1 MTITTIF
8 DDTIA
13 AIATP
18 FGTGGISVIRVSGKD
33 SINLV
38 NQIFKGSDLTKVKS
52 HTIHYGHIIDKDN
65 NILDEVMVSVLKAP
79 RTFTAEDTIEISTH
93 GGILVTQRVLEE
105 ILSLKIRLA
114 NPGEFSERAYL
125 NGRIDLVEAESI
137 MDVIYAKN
145 EQALKIANLGVKKE
159 TSKLIY
165 DLRDKLLKIIANI
178 EVNIDYPE
186 YDQVDMITNEV
197 IKPKT
202 KALINE
208 IEYLLNK
215 SYQTRIIREGVKTAI
230 IGKPNVGKS
239 SLLNTLLD
247 EDRAIVTDIAGT
259 TRDIVDAYV
268 TLGGV
273 TLQLIDTA
281 GIRDTMDVVEKIGV
295 ERSKKAINEA
305 ELVLLMFDQSEK
317 LTKEDLELMELT
329 KDKNRI
335 IILNKS
341 DLKAAVEINDAIII
355 STINKTGI
363 KELETEIIKK
373 LSLDN
378 LTEQD
383 YNYLSNARHIQK
395 VKEAKEA
402 LENVLIAINDEMPI
416 DILAIDLTNAWN
428 LLGEIVGSNYDNELI
443 DQLFSKFCLGK

>member
-38 NQIFKGSDLTKVKS
+38 NKIFKGPNLTKAKS
-52 HTIHYGHIIDKDN
+52 HTIHYGHIIDKEGN
-65 NILDEVMVSVLKAP
+65 TLDEVMVSVLRAP
-79 RTFTAEDTIEISTH
+79 KTFTAEDTIEISTH

-159 TSKLIY
+159 TSKLVY
-165 DLRDKLLKIIANI
+165 DLRDKLLEIIANI

-186 YDQVDMITNEV
+186 YDQVDTITNEV

-202 KALINE
+202 INLIKE
-208 IEYLLNK
+208 MEYLLNK

-268 TLGGV
+268 NLSGV

-281 GIRDTMDVVEKIGV
+281 GIRETVDVVEKIGV

-305 ELVLLMFDQSEK
+305 ELVLLMFDQSEE

-329 KDKNRI
+329 KDKKRI

-341 DLKAAVEINDAIII
+341 DLKKAVEIDDAIII
-355 STINKTGI
+355 STIKKSGI
-363 KELETEIIKK
+363 KELENEIIKK

-395 VKEAKEA
+395 VKESKEA
-402 LENVLIAINDEMPI
+402 LENVLIAIDDEMPI

>member
-1 MTITTIF
+1 MF

-208 IEYLLNK
+208 IEYLLNE

-268 TLGGV
+268 NLGGV

-281 GIRDTMDVVEKIGV
+281 GIRETADVVEKIGV

>member
-1 MTITTIF
+1 MKITSIF

-33 SINLV
+33 AINAV
-38 NQIFKGSDLTKVKS
+38 NNIFKGKDLNRVKT
-52 HTIHYGHIIDKDN
+52 HTINYGHIINKDQ
-65 NILDEVMVSVLKAP
+65 NILDEVMVAIMRAP
-79 RTFTAEDTIEISTH
+79 KSFTAEDVVEISTH

-105 ILSLKIRLA
+105 VLSQKVRLA
-114 NPGEFSERAYL
+114 RPGEFSERAYL

-137 MDVIYAKN
+137 MDVIHAKN
-145 EQALKIANLGVKKE
+145 EQALKIANLGIKKE

-165 DLRDKLLKIIANI
+165 NLRDKLLEIIANI

-186 YDQVDMITNEV
+186 YDQVEMITNQI

-202 KALINE
+202 IDLIKE
-208 IEYLLNK
+208 MEYILKK

-268 TLGGV
+268 NLGGI

-281 GIRDTMDVVEKIGV
+281 GIRETSDIVEKIGV

-305 ELVLLMFDQSEK
+305 ELVLLLLDQSRE
-317 LTKEDLELMELT
+317 LEKEDLELLELT

-341 DLKAAVEINDAIII
+341 DLKPKVFIDDALII
-355 STINKTGI
+355 STLTKEGI
-363 KELETEIIKK
+363 DNLEHEIIKK

-395 VKEAKEA
+395 LKEAKES
-402 LENVLIAINDEMPI
+402 LENVLTAIDYEMPV
-416 DILAIDLTNAWN
+416 DILAIDLTHGWN
-428 LLGEIVGSNYDNELI
+428 LLGEIIGSNYEGELI

>member
-186 YDQVDMITNEV
+186 YDDVDMITNEV

-215 SYQTRIIREGVKTAI
+215 SYQTRILR
-230 IGKPNVGKS
+230 
-239 SLLNTLLD
+239 
-247 EDRAIVTDIAGT
+247 RC
-259 TRDIVDAYV
+259 
-268 TLGGV
+268 
-273 TLQLIDTA
+273 
-281 GIRDTMDVVEKIGV
+281 
-295 ERSKKAINEA
+295 
-305 ELVLLMFDQSEK
+305 
-317 LTKEDLELMELT
+317 
-329 KDKNRI
+329 KNC
-335 IILNKS
+335 
-341 DLKAAVEINDAIII
+341 
-355 STINKTGI
+355 
-363 KELETEIIKK
+363 
-373 LSLDN
+373 
-378 LTEQD
+378 
-383 YNYLSNARHIQK
+383 NY
-395 VKEAKEA
+395 
-402 LENVLIAINDEMPI
+402 
-416 DILAIDLTNAWN
+416 W
-428 LLGEIVGSNYDNELI
+428 
-443 DQLFSKFCLGK
+443 